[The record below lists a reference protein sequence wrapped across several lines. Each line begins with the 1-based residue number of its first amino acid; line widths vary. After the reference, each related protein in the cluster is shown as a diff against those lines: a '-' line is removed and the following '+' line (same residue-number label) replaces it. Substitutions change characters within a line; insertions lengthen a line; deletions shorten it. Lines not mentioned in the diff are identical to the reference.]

1 MKPLHLAVVAVVSA
15 CGGAQ
20 APAPGPA
27 QPKVVV
33 AESQEDDEPGQAPP
47 ACSAPERPRPI
58 APKLPNGYEE
68 MTVGAV
74 VPTAGGGSVVLVD
87 ARGKT
92 GIPIFVGGSETT
104 SIQHRLAG
112 EKFVRPLTH
121 DLLDAMLAKLDGRLV
136 SARVDSLENN
146 TFIGTVVMQ
155 KGSEL
160 VELDA
165 RASDAIALALGA
177 RAPIYVARNVTA
189 QTGVSTS
196 ELGVGATPA
205 AP

>member
-177 RAPIYVARNVTA
+177 RAPIYVARNVIA

>member
-33 AESQEDDEPGQAPP
+33 AESQEDDEPGQALT
-47 ACSAPERPRPI
+47 ASSAPERPRPI

-177 RAPIYVARNVTA
+177 RAPIYVARNVIA